1 MKCPKKWYFLFYECA
16 IYRIKSK
23 VAYLG
28 QFFADLDEIWYK
40 SRATQ
45 AVSTHQI
52 SSWSNEK
59 WQRYGTCSVS
69 QGRRGPSNWVSKMN
83 LLKAGGHSFLPRK
96 LIFWYGVAQYIY
108 PKSYYYLYMIKSSVW
123 PRQGPKDDQSVPKY
137 RARLYPT
144 MHILF
149 RSFYEVN
156 IITTENCYCFRRY
169 FLKPE
174 SMQFGWIWFISNYF
188 MKRISFKKPLHSAAH
203 ALPYSSPWI

>member
-1 MKCPKKWYFLFYECA
+1 MKKNLGLFPRILNSELKRPKKWYFLFYECA

-45 AVSTHQI
+45 VVSTHQI
-52 SSWSNEK
+52 SSWSDEK

-96 LIFWYGVAQYIY
+96 LTFGYVRAQCIY
-108 PKSYYYLYMIKSSVW
+108 PKSYYYLCWQNHLFGHSQDSKMITMVHFTGFDFMTLCGFLHLIHS
-123 PRQGPKDDQSVPKY
+123 DQTKEC
-137 RARLYPT
+137 
-144 MHILF
+144 H
-149 RSFYEVN
+149 
-156 IITTENCYCFRRY
+156 
-169 FLKPE
+169 
-174 SMQFGWIWFISNYF
+174 Q
-188 MKRISFKKPLHSAAH
+188 
-203 ALPYSSPWI
+203 